1 MMVFQMPVLVYEGE
15 NCIKSHAAELAAFGR
30 KAMIVTG
37 RHSAKANG
45 SLADVQA
52 ALDSYGISYTVFD
65 EVEENPS
72 VETILKARQV
82 GVEERVDFVV
92 GIGGGSPMDAA
103 KAIALMVANADKDA
117 AFMDEKVGNAA
128 CLPVVVVP
136 TTCGTGSEVT
146 GISVLTRHDRHT
158 KASIAHRIYPKLALI
173 DASYL
178 KAAPMAVLCNT
189 AADAFA
195 HMVESYL
202 NTAATDYS
210 RMFVREGLM
219 VWGRCKDVF
228 SGKREPSMEDFR
240 NMMNA
245 STYAGMAIAHTGT
258 SIPHGLSYYPTY
270 ELGVAHGKACAYF
283 MEGYIR
289 EASKED
295 REEMLRLAG
304 FSDVEELAAYLDGM
318 CGLTPL
324 PQELLERAAAGIAS
338 NDAKLKSCPYPADL
352 QTLRRIAGLC

>member
-1 MMVFQMPVLVYEGE
+1 MVFQMPVLVYEE
-15 NCIKSHAAELAAFGR
+15 KDCVKNHAAELAAFGR
-30 KAMIVTG
+30 RAMIVTG
-37 RHSAKANG
+37 RHSARANG
-45 SLADVQA
+45 SLADVQS
-52 ALDSYGISYTVFD
+52 ALDSQGVSYTVFD

-72 VETILKARQV
+72 VETILQAREA
-82 GVEERVDFVV
+82 GVKEHVDFVI

-117 AFMDEKVGNAA
+117 AFMDEKVANAA
-128 CLPVVVVP
+128 CLPVVAVP

-146 GISVLTRHDRHT
+146 GISVLTRHERHT
-158 KASIAHRIYPKLALI
+158 KASIAHRIYPKIALI
-173 DASYL
+173 DAAYL
-178 KAAPMAVLCNT
+178 KAAPMTVLCNT

-219 VWGRCKDVF
+219 VWGRSRDVL
-228 SGKREPSMEDFR
+228 SGKREPSMEDYR

-283 MEGYIR
+283 TAGYIR
-289 EASKED
+289 EAAKGD
-295 REEMLRLAG
+295 REELLKLAG
-304 FSDVEELAAYLDGM
+304 FTDVDELAAYLDEI
-318 CGLTPL
+318 CDLAPL
-324 PQELLERAAAGIAS
+324 PQELLERAAVGIAS
-338 NDAKLKSCPYPADL
+338 NEAKLKSCPYPADL
-352 QTLRRIAGLC
+352 QTLKRMVGLL